1 MEDPGAYPQPRWAS
15 FHLVFTQQSR
25 GDALQIPAVREG
37 DTPEAGGEDESV
49 PLLSPLSEHLAQR
62 KLLQPRQ
69 TAAQGE
75 ASARPSWPRR
85 RDCGV
90 GDTRDRASGHREPHR
105 DCWVPRL
112 RAQIRNALSSG
123 WKRDVRLQDL
133 LLCREGRHE
142 VRCCRETIKD
152 PTSLSPAPWGPSQ
165 MLEAC
170 CGLPRKDSQ
179 VSWEEG
185 PSWSLGAAPSAG
197 DRDTHHSR

>member
-1 MEDPGAYPQPRWAS
+1 MGKTNQSPCSALSLSTWPSESCSNPDRLLPKVRHPPAPPGPGA
-15 FHLVFTQQSR
+15 
-25 GDALQIPAVREG
+25 E
-37 DTPEAGGEDESV
+37 
-49 PLLSPLSEHLAQR
+49 
-62 KLLQPRQ
+62 
-69 TAAQGE
+69 TAA
-75 ASARPSWPRR
+75 
-85 RDCGV
+85 

-133 LLCREGRHE
+133 LLYREGRHE
-142 VRCCRETIKD
+142 VRCCRETTKD
-152 PTSLSPAPWGPSQ
+152 PTGLSPAPWGPSQ

-170 CGLPRKDSQ
+170 CGLPREDSLL
-179 VSWEEG
+179 SWEEG